1 MKVYIVVEKD
11 EKRGRLTK
19 VIRCLRSIDDIP
31 KIYLASETDI
41 DHNPRVEDND
51 VDKLVRKH
59 FSIEDL
65 LNGH

>member
-1 MKVYIVVEKD
+1 MRVYIVAEKD
-11 EKRGRLTK
+11 DKRGKLTK

-31 KIYLASETDI
+31 KIYIASESDVL
-41 DHNPRVEDND
+41 HSQVVEDND